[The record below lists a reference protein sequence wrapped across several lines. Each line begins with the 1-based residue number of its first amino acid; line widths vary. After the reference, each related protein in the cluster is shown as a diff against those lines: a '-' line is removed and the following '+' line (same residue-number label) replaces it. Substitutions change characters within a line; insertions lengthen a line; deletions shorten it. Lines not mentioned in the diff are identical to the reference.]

1 MAYNG
6 EILEVLSWLPA
17 KSIFKFASVSKPCNE
32 FLSDPFFIQ
41 KQLKNMLLKDDAG
54 VFIQQISMQGYPG
67 KLEFH
72 ALGCSEKNPFG
83 IPLESIEFLKK
94 TGNVLG
100 SSNGLLICRDTR
112 QTSMDQ
118 LFISNGLLICR
129 DTIKTSMDQLF
140 ICNVAT
146 RTWLSIPAPES
157 FGDFDQDLSIVFQCN
172 VGPYEFPNDYL
183 VMVME
188 RMEYLSPEYMCK
200 IYLSR
205 EREWQERGVVNFGAR
220 DILFQSSVYHNGV
233 FHFLSDWFPYLSQK
247 SPFYWPYIVAFD
259 LEECTSRFIHIPKRA
274 RKYDLG
280 DQSFKMGIF
289 EWGKGKSKS
298 ICLVIVRKGVFS
310 AWILSDYGSGSWT
323 RILKNMHTQAMGL
336 PETNPSIEGFK
347 VFNGCSLLVATDT
360 KVYLYDL
367 TGDRRNRR
375 AEEVCEHKCGKNL
388 SLHSYS
394 STLRPCGSD
403 AMPLPK

>member
-32 FLSDPFFIQ
+32 FLSDPFFVK
-41 KQLKNMLLKDDAG
+41 KQVKNMLLKDDAG

-146 RTWLSIPAPES
+146 RTWLPIPAPES

-205 EREWQERGVVNFGAR
+205 EREWKERGVVNFGAR

-233 FHFLSDWFPYLSQK
+233 FSLS
-247 SPFYWPYIVAFD
+247 V
-259 LEECTSRFIHIPKRA
+259 R
-274 RKYDLG
+274 
-280 DQSFKMGIF
+280 
-289 EWGKGKSKS
+289 
-298 ICLVIVRKGVFS
+298 LVS
-310 AWILSDYGSGSWT
+310 
-323 RILKNMHTQAMGL
+323 L
-336 PETNPSIEGFK
+336 P
-347 VFNGCSLLVATDT
+347 
-360 KVYLYDL
+360 
-367 TGDRRNRR
+367 
-375 AEEVCEHKCGKNL
+375 
-388 SLHSYS
+388 
-394 STLRPCGSD
+394 
-403 AMPLPK
+403 